1 MNISERILE
10 FSCAGEAIFG
20 IVCVPDEA
28 RTTGVV
34 VVVGGPQYRVGSHRQ
49 FLLLSRALANAGYP
63 VMRFDYR
70 GMGDSGGDPV
80 EFEHADKDIAAAIDA
95 FVERYPEV
103 KRIVLW
109 GLCDAASASLL
120 YWDARRDQRIA
131 GFCLLNPW
139 VRSEAS
145 LAKTHMKHYYGQRLL
160 QWDFWKKLLSG
171 KAEILRSLR
180 GLAMNWRLTRTS
192 IGPEARSTEDD
203 MFQNRMARALREFN
217 GRVML
222 ILSGNDYTAKE
233 FVQHASDDQLWRG
246 LLNGSS
252 LTQLTLPDADHTFSS
267 ATWRADVANTTLGW
281 LDIVDQ
287 SANLP
292 LARAAESARGCQ

>member
-1 MNISERILE
+1 
-10 FSCAGEAIFG
+10 
-20 IVCVPDEA
+20 
-28 RTTGVV
+28 
-34 VVVGGPQYRVGSHRQ
+34 
-49 FLLLSRALANAGYP
+49 
-63 VMRFDYR
+63 
-70 GMGDSGGDPV
+70 
-80 EFEHADKDIAAAIDA
+80 
-95 FVERYPEV
+95 
-103 KRIVLW
+103 
-109 GLCDAASASLL
+109 
-120 YWDARRDQRIA
+120 
-131 GFCLLNPW
+131 

>member
-1 MNISERILE
+1 MNISEEILE
-10 FSCAGEAIFG
+10 YSCAGEALFG
-20 IVCVPDEA
+20 IVCVPDQA
-28 RTTGVV
+28 RTTGVI

-49 FLLLSRALANAGYP
+49 FLLLSRTLASEGYP

-70 GMGDSGGDPV
+70 GMGDSDGNPV
-80 EFEHADKDIAAAIDA
+80 GFEHAETDIAAAIDA
-95 FVERYPEV
+95 FVQRYPEV
-103 KRIVLW
+103 TRIVLW

-160 QWDFWKKLLSG
+160 QWDFWKKIFTG

-180 GLAMNWRLTRTS
+180 GLAANWRLTRGS
-192 IGPEARSTEDD
+192 IAPGERSVEND
-203 MFQNRMARALREFN
+203 MFQNRMARALREFS
-217 GRVML
+217 GRVLL

-233 FVQHASDDQLWRG
+233 FVQYAGDNQQWHD
-246 LLNGSS
+246 LLNASS
-252 LTQLTLPDADHTFSS
+252 LTRITLPDADHTFSS
-267 ATWRADVANTTLGW
+267 AAWRADVATTTLGW
-281 LDIVDQ
+281 LEVVDR
-287 SANLP
+287 SVNLP
-292 LARAAESARGCQ
+292 LAWVAESARGCQ